1 MSTIEIEKLLDK
13 YYEGSTSLEEEMILR
28 EFFQSENIPPHL
40 LIHAGHFQYFKES
53 SSEEISDPLF
63 EQKLFEIINETPVIT
78 LKQNRNRFYY
88 ISGIAAGILL
98 LIGLIFT
105 LRDNLPDINKNG
117 NGEIT
122 DPELAFTQTCD
133 ILALVS
139 VNFNKGIDKMQYLG
153 QFEKAM
159 QKTQMLSK
167 FYQYE
172 TLIINPDPYSRKS
185 KISDKQ

>member
-1 MSTIEIEKLLDK
+1 MNTSEIENLLDK
-13 YYEGSTSLEEEMILR
+13 YYEGLTSLEEELVLR
-28 EFFQSENIPPHL
+28 EFFHSESVPPHL
-40 LIHAGHFQYFKES
+40 LTQAKQFHYYKIAAA
-53 SSEEISDPLF
+53 EEIADPLF
-63 EQKLFEIINETPVIT
+63 DEKFFNRIKEKPVIK
-78 LKQNRNRFYY
+78 LNPIRKHLYY

-105 LRDNLPDINKNG
+105 LRDNLPYNKTNG
-117 NGEIT
+117 NKDIT

-139 VNFNKGIDKMQYLG
+139 VNFNKGMDKMQYLG

-159 QKTQMLSK
+159 QKTQMISK

-172 TLIINPDPYSRKS
+172 TLIINPDPVTGKS
-185 KISDKQ
+185 IISDKQ

>member
-1 MSTIEIEKLLDK
+1 MNTTEIEKLLDK
-13 YYEGSTSLEEEMILR
+13 YYEGLTSLEEEMLLQQ
-28 EFFQSENIPPHL
+28 FFQSENIPSHF
-40 LIHAGHFQYFKES
+40 LIHAGHFQYFKEA

-63 EQKLFEIINETPVIT
+63 EQKLFERINEIPVIT

-88 ISGIAAGILL
+88 ISGIAAGVLL
-98 LIGLIFT
+98 MIGLIFM
-105 LRDNLPDINKNG
+105 LKDNLSYNNKNEKS
-117 NGEIT
+117 EIT
-122 DPELAFTQTCD
+122 NPELAFTQTCD

-159 QKTQMLSK
+159 QKTQVLSK

-172 TLIINPDPYSRKS
+172 TLIINPESYSGNS
-185 KISDKQ
+185 IISDKQ